1 MVKHLLGSDCAHM
14 LRWPPDCQGF
24 FWVFFLD
31 WVLLLYLFYF
41 LLFFSFF
48 FSPLFIALCN
58 FSPFLFA
65 FSCSFD
71 CLCLCKTPGYF
82 LAACV
87 CFGLAVFSPFCFFF
101 FFVSLPA
108 SFLSFFSFFFC
119 LRKIVTSVSL
129 QVYIDDLL
137 GERVWVDREDC
148 KGFVDN
154 ILTAF
159 TTKAPPKHLMVGTDA
174 GTLSSLTPGGGQ

>member
-1 MVKHLLGSDCAHM
+1 M
-14 LRWPPDCQGF
+14 L
-24 FWVFFLD
+24 
-31 WVLLLYLFYF
+31 VLLL
-41 LLFFSFF
+41 
-48 FSPLFIALCN
+48 
-58 FSPFLFA
+58 
-65 FSCSFD
+65 
-71 CLCLCKTPGYF
+71 
-82 LAACV
+82 
-87 CFGLAVFSPFCFFF
+87 
-101 FFVSLPA
+101 
-108 SFLSFFSFFFC
+108 FLSFFSLAFLLLFVALVLFFLHFHVSLIACVCVKRQVTYLLLVFVWGLLSFLHSLFSFSLLVFLPPSCLSFPFFYC